1 MGRFKNWK
9 QPEFDGNGWAFT
21 TGQNVYDVIN
31 FNWLCFH
38 SENMKIG
45 KDVDVGAFTLIQAAY
60 GVELGDDV
68 EIGPHCYICSHSTI
82 DDKKGKVIIKKGAKI
97 GAHSVVMPGVTI
109 GENTIVG
116 ALSFVNKS
124 LPPNVI
130 AFGSPCKV
138 KVCKKKSLQSIKQD

>member
-1 MGRFKNWK
+1 MRRFKNWK

-138 KVCKKKSLQSIKQD
+138 KVCKKKSSQSIKQD